1 MIWTPSSAARI
12 VLGLFTRIVA
22 RIVRSE
28 QMFKNTKTKTPKMP
42 TIPVARIVALIH

>member
-1 MIWTPSSAARI
+1 MIWTPSPAARI

-28 QMFKNTKTKTPKMP
+28 KLFQKKKKVKKNIPKCLQSRLLGLWP
-42 TIPVARIVALIH
+42 